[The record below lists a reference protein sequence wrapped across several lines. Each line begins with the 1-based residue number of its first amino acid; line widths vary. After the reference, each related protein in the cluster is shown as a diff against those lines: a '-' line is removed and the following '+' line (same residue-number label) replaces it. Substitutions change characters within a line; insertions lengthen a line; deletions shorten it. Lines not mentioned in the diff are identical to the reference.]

1 MRKKAEAAG
10 FEFPSWEG
18 PAGGAVSS
26 GGDAGLRQ
34 RGGGG
39 AGGDAVAADPAD
51 PEAGIP
57 VPIPSVSN
65 KDDD

>member
-18 PAGGAVSS
+18 PAGGAASS
-26 GGDAGLRQ
+26 SSDAGLRQ

-39 AGGDAVAADPAD
+39 AGGDTVAADPAD

-57 VPIPSVSN
+57 VSTPTASN